1 VSRATVNLFEPDPRE
16 GRLPAWA
23 QRKLD
28 SARHLVRVA
37 QEQAEAARLATKPDE
52 TDTIVDRYAD
62 IPIGLPKGCRVRYRT
77 GPHDLSD
84 YFEIRAD
91 GNGVEVH
98 AGGPMIVIPQVTNVL
113 RLEARR

>member
-1 VSRATVNLFEPDPRE
+1 VSRVIDSLMEQDPRE
-16 GRLPAWA
+16 GKLPQWA
-23 QRKLD
+23 QRKLAD
-28 SARHLVRVA
+28 SRRAVQFATEQA
-37 QEQAEAARLATKPDE
+37 QEARLATKPSE
-52 TDTIVDRYAD
+52 TDTVVDRYAD

-98 AGGPMIVIPQVTNVL
+98 AGGPMVILPQVTNVL
-113 RLEARR
+113 RLELRR